1 MPPLSQNDSS
11 EILELINHIQPDIP
25 WSKEH
30 LLWQYFETPAGPAR
44 LYGIKDPQG
53 KLIAFYAAVAQRI
66 RMGSRRVAARMIQDV
81 MTHPDYRGRGLLH
94 QLAEECCRDI
104 EESGEVGYTFP
115 NEKSANSFRRTGWTE
130 LCSVPWR
137 KKSLGPTSSFGNP
150 TLDIYEVK
158 GLFGDVVSVIWD
170 SRNLTVGVDRDAAYL
185 NWRYSKPATTYF
197 KFLVNDSEG
206 LMVLKLYR
214 QTLHI
219 CDLMTRSDK
228 LKNVPAMLKF
238 CENFG
243 AQRGVNVITAWLPSG
258 HPCSYAFDQ
267 YGLEMVTDVTRYVFV
282 HPGKNTAHELTNPS
296 LWHVTQGDSD
306 IY

>member
-1 MPPLSQNDSS
+1 
-11 EILELINHIQPDIP
+11 
-25 WSKEH
+25 
-30 LLWQYFETPAGPAR
+30 
-44 LYGIKDPQG
+44 
-53 KLIAFYAAVAQRI
+53 
-66 RMGSRRVAARMIQDV
+66 
-81 MTHPDYRGRGLLH
+81 
-94 QLAEECCRDI
+94 
-104 EESGEVGYTFP
+104 
-115 NEKSANSFRRTGWTE
+115 
-130 LCSVPWR
+130 
-137 KKSLGPTSSFGNP
+137 
-150 TLDIYEVK
+150 
-158 GLFGDVVSVIWD
+158 
-170 SRNLTVGVDRDAAYL
+170 
-185 NWRYSKPATTYF
+185 
-197 KFLVNDSEG
+197 
-206 LMVLKLYR
+206 MVLKLYR